1 MGRRNRRRATNA
13 QTEDS
18 IVMTVDEILKETE
31 DDTED
36 VSTASVED
44 DDAEVDTADV
54 DVDDAEDEKKRIFFK
69 KKKDKETK
77 DAENVAS
84 DDDMED
90 DDDDELDLDDPVN
103 MGEWVL
109 SIFLAAVPIVN
120 IICLLVWAFGQN
132 NKPSKKTWARAKLIW
147 LLVEVV
153 LLALVAAFFI
163 GMLTGGAF

>member
-31 DDTED
+31 ADTED
-36 VSTASVED
+36 VSAASVED
-44 DDAEVDTADV
+44 DDAEVDTV
-54 DVDDAEDEKKRIFFK
+54 EVDDAEDEKKRTFFK
-69 KKKDKETK
+69 KKKDK
-77 DAENVAS
+77 VAKGT
-84 DDDMED
+84 DDMEED
-90 DDDDELDLDDPVN
+90 EDDDDELDLDDPVN

-109 SIFLAAVPIVN
+109 SIFLAAIPIIN

-132 NKPSKKTWARAKLIW
+132 NKPSKKTWARAKLVW
-147 LLVEVV
+147 LLVQVV
-153 LLALVAAFFI
+153 LLALVVAFFI